1 MSSCVIAGGS
11 GFIGT
16 HLARR
21 LRETRRF
28 DTIVLA
34 DIRPSPLAG
43 QPGIETLAVDV
54 REPLPAQLD
63 AYRPEWIFNLAAVH
77 REPGHAP
84 HEYYLTN
91 ILGARHV
98 CAYASRT
105 GCDRL
110 LFTSSISVYGPTD
123 GPTTEDATLRPSTP
137 YGGSKLAAEALHEQ
151 WLDAEPHRRLIIVRP
166 GVIYG
171 PGDPGNILRMI
182 RAIRAGLFVTP
193 GTSGL
198 RKSYGYI
205 YGLLDALLA
214 AMAWSDR
221 RVIFNYVDYP
231 TAPLATIAEDAR
243 RFVGA
248 KWPVWRVP
256 VSPLVALAS
265 AVNAITGGHSEIHP
279 LRVRKAATSTYIVP
293 QVLRDRGWK
302 FKYDFPTSLAHWR
315 GLAPED
321 FERSKPSRQEGR

>member
-1 MSSCVIAGGS
+1 MIAGGS

-16 HLARR
+16 HLAQR
-21 LRETRRF
+21 LRDSRRF
-28 DTIVLA
+28 DTVLVA
-34 DIRPSPLAG
+34 DIKRSPLSG
-43 QPGIETLAVDV
+43 QPGIDMHMVDV
-54 REPLPAQLD
+54 REPIPSELD
-63 AYRPEWIFNLAAVH
+63 AYRPDWIFNLAAVH

-91 ILGARHV
+91 ILGAKHV
-98 CAYASRT
+98 CDYASRT
-105 GCDRL
+105 GCNRI

-123 GPTTEDATLRPSTP
+123 GPTTEDSSLRPSTP

-151 WLDAEPHRRLIIVRP
+151 WSEAEQDRRLIIVRP

-193 GTSGL
+193 GTSSL
-198 RKSYGYI
+198 HKSYGYV

-214 AMAWSDR
+214 ALDWQDR
-221 RVIFNYVDYP
+221 LVIFNYVDYP
-231 TAPLATIAEDAR
+231 TAPLASIAEDAR
-243 RFVGA
+243 RFVGG

-256 VSPLVALAS
+256 LSPLVALAS
-265 AVNAITGGHSEIHP
+265 VVHMITAGRSEIHP
-279 LRVRKAATSTYIVP
+279 VRVRKAATSTHIVP
-293 QVLRDRGWK
+293 QVLRDRGWQ

-321 FERSKPSRQEGR
+321 FKQRRATENF